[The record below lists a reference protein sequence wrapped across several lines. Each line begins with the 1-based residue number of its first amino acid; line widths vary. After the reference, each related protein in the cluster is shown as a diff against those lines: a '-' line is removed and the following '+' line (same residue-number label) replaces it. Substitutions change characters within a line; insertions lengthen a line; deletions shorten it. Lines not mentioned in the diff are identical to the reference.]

1 MDRYEVAIAVAV
13 ATGFVLAMALIFGG
27 RAMNG
32 PRYVLSDEQPVRN
45 SSDCCT
51 R

>member
-1 MDRYEVAIAVAV
+1 MKCNIAVAL
-13 ATGFVLAMALIFGG
+13 ATGFVLAMALVLGAG
-27 RAMNG
+27 AMHG
-32 PRYVLSDEQPVRN
+32 PHLVKSDKESLLN

>member
-1 MDRYEVAIAVAV
+1 MKLNIAVAL

-27 RAMNG
+27 RAMHSPYLVKSANG
-32 PRYVLSDEQPVRN
+32 QSAIV
-45 SSDCCT
+45 SDCCT